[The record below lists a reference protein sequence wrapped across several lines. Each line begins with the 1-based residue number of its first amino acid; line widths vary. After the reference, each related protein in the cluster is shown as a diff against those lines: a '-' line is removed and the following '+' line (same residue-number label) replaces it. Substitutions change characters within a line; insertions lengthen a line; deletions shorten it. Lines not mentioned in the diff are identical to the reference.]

1 MLIGWKTYAHRNKKD
16 FAKKKDRFL
25 HRFSHVVYREKIRS
39 FVGRMGLLCFEIRTF
54 AKIKIKKIKM
64 KKVIN
69 TNQAPAAI
77 GPYSQAVQAGNLLF
91 VSGQLG
97 LDPSTGEF
105 VEGGVK
111 AQAQQLFKNM
121 RAILAEA
128 GYTMADIVKTT
139 VFLADMSD
147 FAVVNEVYAAQFE
160 GDYPARSAVAV
171 KTLPKNGLVEV
182 EVIAA
187 K

>member
-1 MLIGWKTYAHRNKKD
+1 
-16 FAKKKDRFL
+16 
-25 HRFSHVVYREKIRS
+25 
-39 FVGRMGLLCFEIRTF
+39 
-54 AKIKIKKIKM
+54 M

-121 RAILAEA
+121 KAILAEA

-147 FAVVNEVYAAQFE
+147 CAVVNEVYAAQFE
-160 GDYPARSAVAV
+160 GNYPARSAVAI
-171 KTLPKNGLVEV
+171 KTLPKDGLVEV